1 MPSAGA
7 TKLTRSQIASAM
19 SQAGWP
25 KSAIPVGVAV
35 ALAESSGNPAATNH
49 NRNGSTDYGLFQI
62 NSIHKSILASG
73 TWSNPVDNAK
83 MALRVYREAGNS
95 WRPWVTFK
103 SGSYRKFYNANL
115 SIDGNNDDG
124 GFWGGVADGMGDTA
138 TDAADI
144 AGTAFNLGF
153 IGDKAF
159 WTRFG
164 IGLLAV
170 ALIVTGVII
179 VFRQPIGKGVKL
191 AANLTPQGRAATVAT
206 GGKL

>member
-1 MPSAGA
+1 M
-7 TKLTRSQIASAM
+7 TRTQIANAM
-19 SQAGWP
+19 AQAGWP
-25 KSAIPVGVAV
+25 NKAIPLGVAV
-35 ALAESSGNPAATNH
+35 ALAESGGNPNATNH

-95 WRPWVTFK
+95 WRPWVAYK
-103 SGSYRKFYNANL
+103 SGSYRKFYNASDKGDGKTKDDIQTGIDEGGIGERRDDIDNASML
-115 SIDGNNDDG
+115 S
-124 GFWGGVADGMGDTA
+124 
-138 TDAADI
+138 
-144 AGTAFNLGF
+144 LGF

-164 IGLLAV
+164 IGLLAA

-191 AANLTPQGRAATVAT
+191 ATNLTPQGRAATVAT